1 MQFHNILNKLRLN
14 YSSFT
19 EKFGVTVGPDTLDW
33 TQSGSTN
40 MIILI
45 VFIECFANRVVIN

>member
-45 VFIECFANRVVIN
+45 VFTECFANRVVIN